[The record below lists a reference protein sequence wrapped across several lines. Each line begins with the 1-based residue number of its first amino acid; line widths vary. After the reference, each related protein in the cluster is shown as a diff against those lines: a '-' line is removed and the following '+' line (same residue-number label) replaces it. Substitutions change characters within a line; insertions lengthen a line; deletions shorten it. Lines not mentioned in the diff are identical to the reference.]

1 MPLYIGN
8 KKRQVTA
15 GDQVFNFTSVVID
28 SKLKTQDEYILKD
41 ENNLFLTAI
50 EEDENNGIR
59 I

>member
-8 KKRQVTA
+8 KKRQVTS
-15 GDQVFNFTSVVID
+15 GDKVFNFTSVVID

-41 ENNLFLTAI
+41 EKNLFLTAI